1 MTRNRTPK
9 AALPPLPVKY
19 AVLCLY
25 TPSTGR
31 PWWIYRMTVDT
42 APQAR
47 LAMRILQ
54 KRPLMGHDNY
64 RIARVTLE
72 QVEPKPK
79 RRRRCTCVGFDHRYS
94 CHLYKPTL

>member
-9 AALPPLPVKY
+9 AAIPPLPVKY

-25 TPSTGR
+25 TPPSGR
-31 PWWIYRMTVDT
+31 PRWIYRMTVDSMT
-42 APQAR
+42 HAR
-47 LAMRILQ
+47 WVKRVL
-54 KRPLMGHDNY
+54 KERPLMGHDNY

-79 RRRRCTCVGFDHRYS
+79 RRRRCTCVGLDHRYS